1 MKILVTG
8 GAGFIGSNITDKYI
22 ENGHDVVIVDNLE
35 TGRLTNVNPKA
46 KFYQMDIRSPELESV
61 FLDEK
66 PQIVNHHAAQMDVR
80 RSVVD
85 PKYDAD
91 VNVLGSLNL
100 LENAR
105 KYQVEHI
112 IYSSSGGTVYGEP
125 EYLPCDEIHPI
136 HPICPYGATKY
147 IFEVYLEMYR
157 FMYDMRYT
165 VFRYPN
171 VYGPR
176 QDPHGE
182 AGVVA
187 IFTGQILKNLP
198 ITITGDGKQQ
208 RDFVF
213 VGDVA
218 KANVLATENSNDSAI
233 YNLGSATPTDIN
245 QIFMALK
252 EITGY
257 PEEARHGP
265 AKLGETR
272 KIYLNA
278 DKIKNNLGWQ
288 PSVTLMDGLRA
299 TVDYFK
305 LKEIDV

>member
-8 GAGFIGSNITDKYI
+8 GAGFIGSNIADKYI

-35 TGRLTNVNPKA
+35 TGRFSNINPKA

-66 PQIVNHHAAQMDVR
+66 PQVVNHHAAQMDVR

-112 IYSSSGGTVYGEP
+112 LYSSSGGTVYGEP
-125 EYLPCDEIHPI
+125 EYLPCDENHPI
-136 HPICPYGATKY
+136 RPICPYGATKY
-147 IFEVYLEMYR
+147 MFELYLDMYR
-157 FMYDMRYT
+157 YMYDMRYT

-198 ITITGDGKQQ
+198 IMITGDGKQQ

-218 KANVLATENSNDSAI
+218 NANVLATENAKDSNV

-257 PEEARHGP
+257 PGEAKHGP

-278 DKIKNNLGWQ
+278 DKIKSNLGWE
-288 PSVTLMDGLRA
+288 PTVSLMDGLRA

-305 LKEIDV
+305 LKEIDS

>member
-278 DKIKNNLGWQ
+278 DKIKNNLGWE

>member
-187 IFTGQILKNLP
+187 IFSGQILKNLP

-278 DKIKNNLGWQ
+278 DKIKNNLGWE

>member
-35 TGRLTNVNPKA
+35 TGRFSNINPKA

-66 PQIVNHHAAQMDVR
+66 PQVVNHHAAQMDVR

-112 IYSSSGGTVYGEP
+112 LYSSSGGTVYGEP
-125 EYLPCDEIHPI
+125 EYLPCDENHPI

-147 IFEVYLEMYR
+147 MFELYLDMYHY
-157 FMYDMRYT
+157 MYDMHYT

-198 ITITGDGKQQ
+198 IIITGDGKQQ

-218 KANVLATENSNDSAI
+218 TANVLATENAKDSNV

-257 PEEARHGP
+257 PGDAKHGP

-278 DKIKNNLGWQ
+278 EKIKNTLGWE
-288 PSVTLMDGLRA
+288 PSVSLMDGLRA
-299 TVDYFK
+299 TVGYFK
-305 LKEIDV
+305 LKENDS

>member
-1 MKILVTG
+1 MKILITG
-8 GAGFIGSNITDKYI
+8 GAGFIGSNIADKYI

-35 TGRLTNVNPKA
+35 TGRFSNINPKA

-66 PQIVNHHAAQMDVR
+66 PQVVNHHAAQMDVR

-112 IYSSSGGTVYGEP
+112 LYSSSGGTVYGEP
-125 EYLPCDEIHPI
+125 EYLPCDENHPI

-147 IFEVYLEMYR
+147 MFELYLDMYR
-157 FMYDMRYT
+157 YMYDMRYT

-198 ITITGDGKQQ
+198 IMITGDGKQQ

-218 KANVLATENSNDSAI
+218 NANVLATENAKDSNV

-257 PEEARHGP
+257 PGEAKHGP

-278 DKIKNNLGWQ
+278 DKIKSNLGWE
-288 PSVTLMDGLRA
+288 PTVSLMDGLRA

-305 LKEIDV
+305 LKEIDS